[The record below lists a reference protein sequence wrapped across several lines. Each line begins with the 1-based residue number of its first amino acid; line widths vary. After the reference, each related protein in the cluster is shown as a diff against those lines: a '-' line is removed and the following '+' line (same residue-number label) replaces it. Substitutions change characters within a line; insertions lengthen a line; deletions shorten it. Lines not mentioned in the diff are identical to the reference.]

1 MIGIY
6 RITSPSNKTYI
17 GQSINVSKRLKE
29 YRYLTN
35 CKTQP
40 KLYNSLVKYGFSQH
54 IFEVIEQCSVEEL
67 NVRERHWQDFYN
79 TIGERGL
86 NCRLTETGDKSGRM
100 SQEFIQNCWKPVV
113 QYSLKGILIKEWK
126 SVKEAGETLNIFR
139 TSISKCVKGKGKSA
153 GGFIWKYKTN
163 ITETVIFVD
172 EVGGRAIAQNRRK
185 PTIQYS
191 KDGTFVKEW
200 NSAKEAGEVLNIQV
214 TNITS
219 CCREEIKSA
228 GGFIWKYKK

>member
-6 RITSPSNKTYI
+6 KITSPSKKIYI
-17 GQSINVSKRLKE
+17 GQSINVNKRLKE
-29 YRYLTN
+29 YKYLSN

-54 IFEVIEQCSVEEL
+54 IFEIIEQCSVEEL
-67 NVRERHWQDFYN
+67 NVRERYWQEFHN

-113 QYSLKGILIKEWK
+113 QYSPKGILIKEWR

-153 GGFIWKYKTN
+153 GGFIWKYA
-163 ITETVIFVD
+163 D
-172 EVGGRAIAQNRRK
+172 ENLILNLNDHKPKLTKAKEDTTHNRRIVFCKLGSRRAILEGRK
-185 PTIQYS
+185 QR
-191 KDGTFVKEW
+191 KLFKKQ
-200 NSAKEAGEVLNIQV
+200 SA
-214 TNITS
+214 
-219 CCREEIKSA
+219 
-228 GGFIWKYKK
+228 